1 MPQEAQFWD
10 RLAERYAQKPIDN
23 VEAYH
28 QTLDCTRA
36 HLSKD
41 DDVLEIG
48 CGTGSTALLLADA
61 VDHITASDISGGMI
75 DIARAK
81 EQPAGHVDFMQATV
95 FDKRLEPEAFDVVLA
110 FNLLHLIDDTAGAV
124 RQVHRLL
131 KPGGL
136 FISKTPC
143 LSARN
148 PLLRIMIPVMRLVGR
163 APYVRFLDVQEL
175 DALIAAEG
183 FQIVE
188 TGSYPAKPP
197 NRFIVARKGA

>member
-1 MPQEAQFWD
+1 MPQQAQFWD
-10 RLAERYAQKPIDN
+10 RLAERYAQKPIDDID
-23 VEAYH
+23 AYQ
-28 QTLDCTRA
+28 QTLDRTRSY
-36 HLSKD
+36 LSRD

-61 VDHITASDISGGMI
+61 VHRMTASDISSGMI

-81 EQPAGHVDFMQATV
+81 DQPAGPVDFMHATV
-95 FDKRLEPEAFDVVLA
+95 FDDRLEPESFDVVLA

-143 LSARN
+143 LAGRN
-148 PLLRIMIPVMRLVGR
+148 PLLRIMVPAMRLIGR
-163 APYVRFLDVQEL
+163 APYVRFLGVEEL
-175 DALIAAEG
+175 DRLIAAQG
-183 FQIVE
+183 FKIVE
-188 TGSYPAKPP
+188 TGCYPAKPA
-197 NRFIVARKGA
+197 NRFVVARKA